1 MGDMALYNVCHKPV
15 MTQTY
20 KAPDVPSDRIK
31 PEFVRDELLSCFES
45 ANREFATL
53 LNQPV
58 TDEQLKQQVKQFVE
72 SVFVSCGASYTDPTK
87 EGIVTAMN
95 QCRTNAEK
103 MMGPQ
108 GAGIIQHHYDEMMKL
123 VDRLPER
130 SAYVAASHLV

>member
-1 MGDMALYNVCHKPV
+1 

-20 KAPDVPSDRIK
+20 RAPDVPSERIT

-53 LNQPV
+53 LKQPV

-72 SVFVSCGASYTDPTK
+72 SVFVNCGVSYTEPTK
-87 EGIVTAMN
+87 GGILTAMN
-95 QCRTNAEK
+95 QCRSNAEK

-123 VDRLPER
+123 VDRLQER
-130 SAYVAASHLV
+130 PVYAATSHLV

>member
-1 MGDMALYNVCHKPV
+1 

-20 KAPDVPSDRIK
+20 KAPDVPSDTIT

-45 ANREFATL
+45 ANREFAML

-72 SVFVSCGASYTDPTK
+72 SVFVNCGASYTQPTK
-87 EGIVTAMN
+87 GGILTAMN
-95 QCRTNAEK
+95 QCRSNAEK

-123 VDRLPER
+123 VDRLAER
-130 SAYVAASHLV
+130 PVYAAASRLV

>member
-1 MGDMALYNVCHKPV
+1 
-15 MTQTY
+15 MTQIY
-20 KAPDVPSDRIK
+20 KAPDVPSDRIT

-72 SVFVSCGASYTDPTK
+72 SVFVNCGASYTDPTK

-123 VDRLPER
+123 VDRLSER
-130 SAYVAASHLV
+130 PAYIAASHLV